1 MTKEEL
7 FQAVKALPAEEKV
20 ELFKSLGMSRIG
32 EDHQPDCLQFH
43 GGDCNCIPPGSMW
56 THPKDV
62 AVFLKETY
70 DDLYAE
76 AQRRQRILEARNR

>member
-7 FQAVKALPAEEKV
+7 FQVVKALPAEEKV
-20 ELFKSLGMSRIG
+20 ELFKSLGMSCVG
-32 EDHQPDCLQFH
+32 ENHQPDCLQFY
-43 GGDCNCIPPGSMW
+43 GGYCNCIPPASMW

-62 AVFLKETY
+62 EVFLKETY

-76 AQRRQRILEARNR
+76 AQRRQRILEARDR